1 MKTCLYIDG
10 FNLYRSVLKGTKY
23 KWLDVMKLFKEHIL
37 TTQGPQAEIVKL
49 KFFTA
54 PVKASYS
61 KRGPDAVIAQNH
73 YLRALQA
80 SYPSKVEIIM
90 GFHLFQHTALPRY
103 IEGVEANKN
112 NMSPVWLI
120 EEKQTDVQIAM
131 HIYRDA
137 MLRDYEQLV
146 VCTNDSDLEPCLKFV
161 KEDRP
166 ETKLGLV
173 TPLPHRGYLPSTSNQ
188 RLVQYSDWTRRYI
201 REEELAASQLKPVVT
216 TKRKPARKPPHW

>member
-1 MKTCLYIDG
+1 
-10 FNLYRSVLKGTKY
+10 
-23 KWLDVMKLFKEHIL
+23 MKLFKEHIL